1 MSGVRLGNF
10 PLQRIG
16 VRGDSMRTS
25 QPPASAD
32 AVALATGPTDADLS
46 ARVKDASWLLA
57 RIWKTGEF
65 SGLDAGTPTDPK
77 LEKRARRL
85 VGKVVVIQRLGGAS
99 GSEPDIVQ
107 IKRLTK
113 VDRLDNGA
121 LGFWVEG
128 DNTSASTDSR
138 HWGYLKGSEIRGRVL
153 ISSGVKK

>member
-10 PLQRIG
+10 PLQSIG

-25 QPPASAD
+25 QPPASKN
-32 AVALATGPTDADLS
+32 TSPSGPDSTDADL
-46 ARVKDASWLLA
+46 ATRVSDAGWLLA
-57 RIWKTGEF
+57 RIWKFGEF
-65 SGLDAGTPTDPK
+65 SGLDAGTPADQG
-77 LEKRARRL
+77 LEKRVRRL

-113 VDRLDNGA
+113 VDRLENGA

-138 HWGYLKGSEIRGRVL
+138 HWGYLKGSEIRGRV
-153 ISSGVKK
+153 IFSKGMK